1 MLEFLNEFKPV
12 RPPISVICKFYAKK
26 KKINWCEFRI
36 NFLFHKETYPYY
48 TKFHCIVIFL
58 YLILRLISINKFRV
72 GNFQFYFF
80 FSFFLF
86 VGQKSKSLSF
96 HSIEKEKNSWKG
108 EQGFSSGDLINS
120 IASNFHECQEHLA
133 AVDSIHSLDQRVRTL
148 MATLPQNCSRRLAD
162 YYGCVLLRLSWN
174 HYESVNHLSLH
185 RDPFR
190 RYLSGYH
197 FMGFAR
203 FQLLLKFGT
212 VRKLIP
218 PKGKEKEF

>member
-1 MLEFLNEFKPV
+1 M
-12 RPPISVICKFYAKK
+12 
-26 KKINWCEFRI
+26 NWCEFRI

-108 EQGFSSGDLINS
+108 EQGFSSGGSDQFHCLQFPRVLGTFGRRGQHPFS
-120 IASNFHECQEHLA
+120 GSASENTNGH
-133 AVDSIHSLDQRVRTL
+133 T
-148 MATLPQNCSRRLAD
+148 
-162 YYGCVLLRLSWN
+162 
-174 HYESVNHLSLH
+174 
-185 RDPFR
+185 
-190 RYLSGYH
+190 
-197 FMGFAR
+197 
-203 FQLLLKFGT
+203 
-212 VRKLIP
+212 P
-218 PKGKEKEF
+218 PKLFPSTGRLLWMCTPTTLVEPL